1 MKLCLFLL
9 ATALSFNAIAQTI
22 CGTANE
28 GESVTLTAPTG
39 MVFTSVTFASYG
51 TPNGS
56 CGSFTTG
63 TCNAANSKSI
73 VEGILVGNNS
83 GTIAATNGLFGDP
96 CGGTVKR
103 LYIEAVYSSAMPLH
117 LVSFTCTDNGA
128 SNLLQWQT
136 EDEVN
141 TRSFEVQRSTDGITF
156 ATIQTMASNNNNGVN
171 RYTYTDKS
179 LQAGLCFYRLRMID
193 QDGKFEYS
201 KVIQKEARVSSRLQV
216 APNPV
221 TGDVTISGT
230 NDAGYLEITT
240 LSGTIVM
247 RIPVT
252 ASSQTINLAHLV
264 SGLYILK
271 YTSAKNTSFLK
282 LVKK

>member
-9 ATALSFNAIAQTI
+9 ATTFSLNAISQSI

-28 GESVTLTAPTG
+28 GGSVTLTAPPG

-63 TCNAANSKSI
+63 TCDAANSKSI
-73 VEGILVGNNS
+73 VEAILAGNNS
-83 GTIAATNGLFGDP
+83 ATIDASNTVFGDP

-103 LYIEAVYSSAMPLH
+103 LYIEAVFSSTVPLH
-117 LVSFTCTDNGA
+117 LVSFSCTNNGA

-141 TRSFEVQRSTDGITF
+141 TRAFEVQRSTDGVAF
-156 ATIQTMASNNNNGVN
+156 ATIQTIASNNKNGVN
-171 RYTYTDKS
+171 RYSYTDKS
-179 LQAGLCFYRLRMID
+179 LQAGLCFYRLKMID
-193 QDGKFEYS
+193 LDGKFEYS
-201 KVIQKEARVSSRLQV
+201 KVIQKEARVSSQLQV
-216 APNPV
+216 SPNPV
-221 TGDVTISGT
+221 TDEVTISGT
-230 NDAGYLEITT
+230 NDAGYLQITT
-240 LSGTIVM
+240 LSGSIQM
-247 RIPVT
+247 RIAVT
-252 ASSQTINLAHLV
+252 ASSQTISLAHLAA
-264 SGLYILK
+264 GLYILK